1 MGDKGREEGGEGGE
15 GGTSWWREEGWG
27 KGREGR
33 GDGEGECVKKEKQR
47 KGREEGGEGLHGGGG
62 GEG

>member
-1 MGDKGREEGGEGGE
+1 MGDKGREEGGE

>member
-1 MGDKGREEGGEGGE
+1 MVEGEG
-15 GGTSWWREEGWG
+15 RG

-47 KGREEGGEGLHGGGG
+47 KGREEGGWVGGWNFMVVGGGG
-62 GEG
+62 VG